1 MYIKLIIQICNIF
14 KDIII
19 INVEIWGGC
28 GGYNRRPLYKLK
40 K

>member
-19 INVEIWGGC
+19 NVEIWGGC
-28 GGYNRRPLYKLK
+28 GDYNRRPLYKLK